1 MRVLFVCSGNL
12 CRSPLGAQVLT
23 ARLGRDAPAFTVESA
38 GTIAQDGA
46 PMDEA
51 AAAQSRRL
59 GGSPD
64 DHRARYLTPAIA
76 GAADLVLTAERA
88 HRAAVVSLAPRATK
102 RAFTIVQFA
111 RVLDA
116 LEPPTSPVSRP
127 CRNSSSGW
135 LGSGVRCRP
144 RSTPRTTTSTTPTV
158 GRRRRT
164 PGWRTRSGPPWR
176 RSRTPCARCAERC
189 LLPAARC
196 LLPGPCR
203 PRLGA
208 AESRA
213 ERPVSRPRARTSSP
227 TTSLVGVPLSLAAA
241 SSALYPRNRFI
252 HGTSTPSGDVYP
264 ELSSSAPG
272 NPGLGDGEH

>member
-46 PMDEA
+46 PMDGA

-64 DHRARYLTPAIA
+64 GHRARYLTAAIA
-76 GAADLVLTAERA
+76 GDADLVLTAERA

-116 LEPPTSPVSRP
+116 LQPADLADVSTGAELVERVARLRGSVAPPNDPADDDVDDP
-127 CRNSSSGW
+127 Y
-135 LGSGVRCRP
+135 
-144 RSTPRTTTSTTPTV
+144 
-158 GRRRRT
+158 
-164 PGWRTRSGPPWR
+164 R
-176 RSRTPCARCAERC
+176 RSEVTHARVADEI
-189 LLPAARC
+189 
-196 LLPGPCR
+196 
-203 PRLGA
+203 GA
-208 AESRA
+208 AVATIADALRA
-213 ERPVSRPRARTSSP
+213 VR
-227 TTSLVGVPLSLAAA
+227 
-241 SSALYPRNRFI
+241 
-252 HGTSTPSGDVYP
+252 
-264 ELSSSAPG
+264 
-272 NPGLGDGEH
+272 